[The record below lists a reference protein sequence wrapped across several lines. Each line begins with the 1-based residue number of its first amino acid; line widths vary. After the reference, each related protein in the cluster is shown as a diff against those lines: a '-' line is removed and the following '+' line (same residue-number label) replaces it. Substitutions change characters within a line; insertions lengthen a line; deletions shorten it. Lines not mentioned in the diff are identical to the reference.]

1 MKFEKLILATN
12 NKHKV
17 AEMTAMLRDTGV
29 TILTSDDLEDFPV
42 IEETGTTLEENAL
55 LKSRLI
61 YSHYRI
67 PAVADDTGL
76 EVEHLGGAP
85 GVYSARYA
93 GPNCTF
99 EDNNRKLLKEL
110 TDVPW
115 DKRVA
120 TFATVIAVSY
130 EGGDFCHRGEVLGV
144 IAEAMTGVNGF
155 GYDPVFLYPPLE
167 KTYAQ
172 MTLEEKNQV
181 SHRGRA
187 LARFKDWLLAD

>member
-12 NKHKV
+12 NKHKI
-17 AEMTAMLRDTGV
+17 AEMTAMLKDTGV
-29 TILTSDDLEDFPV
+29 KILTRDDLEDFPD

-61 YSHYRI
+61 FSQYHL
-67 PAVADDTGL
+67 PAIGDDTGL
-76 EVEHLGGAP
+76 EVEHLNGAP

-93 GPNCTF
+93 GPHSSF

-110 TDVPW
+110 AGLPF
-115 DKRVA
+115 DKRMA
-120 TFATVIAVSY
+120 RFATVIGVTY
-130 EGGDFCHRGEVLGV
+130 QGGDHCLRGEVNGV
-144 IAEAMTGVNGF
+144 IAESMQGVNGF
-155 GYDPVFLYPPLE
+155 GYDPVFFYPPAQ

-172 MTLEEKNQV
+172 MTPDEKNQI

-187 LARFKDWLLAD
+187 LAKFKEWLLAP

>member
-1 MKFEKLILATN
+1 MKFDKLILATK

-17 AEMTAMLRDTGV
+17 AEMTAMLADLGI
-29 TILTSDDLEDFPV
+29 TILTRDDLEDFPD
-42 IEETGTTLEENAL
+42 IEETGTTLEDNAL
-55 LKSRLI
+55 LKSRII
-61 YSHYRI
+61 YSHYGI

-76 EVEHLGGAP
+76 EVEYLNGAP

-93 GPNCTF
+93 GPNCNF

-110 TDVPW
+110 ADVSF
-115 DKRVA
+115 DRRMA

-130 EGGDFCHRGEVLGV
+130 KGGDSTHRGEVNGV
-144 IAEAMTGVNGF
+144 IADSMMGVNGF
-155 GYDPVFLYPPLE
+155 GYDPVFFYPPLQ

-172 MTLEEKNQV
+172 MTIEEKNRV

-187 LARFKDWLLAD
+187 LSKFKDWLLAP

>member
-1 MKFEKLILATN
+1 MKFDKLILATN
-12 NKHKV
+12 NKHKI
-17 AEMTAMLRDTGV
+17 AEMTAMLEDTGIK
-29 TILTSDDLEDFPV
+29 ILTRDDLEDFPN

-61 YSHYRI
+61 FSHYRV

-76 EVEHLGGAP
+76 EVELLDGAP

-93 GPNCTF
+93 GPNCNF

-110 TDVPW
+110 TDVSF
-115 DKRVA
+115 DRRIAK
-120 TFATVIAVSY
+120 FATVIAISFD
-130 EGGDFCHRGEVLGV
+130 GGDFTHRGEVDGV
-144 IAEAMTGVNGF
+144 IAESMMGVNGF
-155 GYDPVFLYPPLE
+155 GYDPVFFYPPLQ

-172 MTLEEKNQV
+172 MTLEEKNRV

-187 LARFKDWLLAD
+187 LAKFKDWLIAP

>member
-1 MKFEKLILATN
+1 MKFDKLILATN
-12 NKHKV
+12 NKHKI
-17 AEMTAMLRDTGV
+17 AEMTAMLKDTGV
-29 TILTSDDLEDFPV
+29 TILTRDDLEDFPE
-42 IEETGTTLEENAL
+42 IEETGSTLEENAL
-55 LKSRLI
+55 LKSRVI

-120 TFATVIAVSY
+120 TFATVIAVSC
-130 EGGDFCHRGEVLGV
+130 EAGDFSHRGEVMGV
-144 IAEAMTGVNGF
+144 IAESMMGVNGF

-187 LARFKDWLLAD
+187 LALFKKWLLAD